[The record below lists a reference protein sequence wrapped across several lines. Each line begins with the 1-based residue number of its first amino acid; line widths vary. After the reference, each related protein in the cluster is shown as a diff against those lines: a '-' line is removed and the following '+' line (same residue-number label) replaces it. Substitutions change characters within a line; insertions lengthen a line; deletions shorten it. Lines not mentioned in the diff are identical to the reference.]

1 MPVVELHHVGR
12 RSGLARTT
20 MLTAPVSDAD
30 RFVLVASKGGDARDP
45 EWFRNVVAHPEIEM
59 TVHGQRRMMRARVAS
74 VEERSELWPQVIS
87 AYRPYASYRKR
98 TTRDIPMVICEP
110 RAPGA

>member
-1 MPVVELHHVGR
+1 
-12 RSGLARTT
+12 
-20 MLTAPVSDAD
+20 
-30 RFVLVASKGGDARDP
+30 
-45 EWFRNVVAHPEIEM
+45 
-59 TVHGQRRMMRARVAS
+59 MMRARVAS

-110 RAPGA
+110 RAPGAWRRTSSGVDGAHHIETSSRSSWWTTWRRQWP